1 MVGRLDKFTC
11 LVNLFAGMQ
20 GQNTIT
26 LTYSGKISESAK
38 SAKRRAAGCIPG
50 YCRGMINSGTITSDL
65 NSCDEVSENA
75 IFRSQCRSLVETL
88 TVSTCQ

>member
-1 MVGRLDKFTC
+1 MCNGGPFGQIYLLLC
-11 LVNLFAGMQ
+11 LVNVFAGMQ

-38 SAKRRAAGCIPG
+38 AAKRRAAGCVSG

-75 IFRSQCRSLVETL
+75 ISRS
-88 TVSTCQ
+88 